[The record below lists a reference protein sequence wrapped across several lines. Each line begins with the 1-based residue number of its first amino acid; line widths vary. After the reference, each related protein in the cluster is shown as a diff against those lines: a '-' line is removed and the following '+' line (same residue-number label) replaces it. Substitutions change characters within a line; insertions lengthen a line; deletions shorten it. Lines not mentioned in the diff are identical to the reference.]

1 MAFSRTFKNNVMIN
15 MLRYDS
21 KAISNLMAALE
32 LDTISYSMASDNTRQ
47 ILLEILENHQKS
59 SYISLCCAK
68 FCMQQGF
75 ANLANSILNSG
86 TDDVKMLV
94 IDILL

>member
-47 ILLEILENHQKS
+47 ILLEILENH
-59 SYISLCCAK
+59 
-68 FCMQQGF
+68 
-75 ANLANSILNSG
+75 
-86 TDDVKMLV
+86 
-94 IDILL
+94 